1 MNQIQQQEEEL
12 KQLQKQLDELTIE
25 KNQLLEQKR
34 EIEQKNSIY
43 SMKLAIEE
51 ENKKLQNQC
60 NKLLQ
65 QLYNKEISLN
75 EFSTQY
81 LPLKQTLLTN
91 TLLLQK
97 HQ

>member
-65 QLYNKEISLN
+65 KLYNKEISLN